1 MAVDNEGACCCHKG
15 AAVAEED
22 ELRTRRFACACMLAE
37 ILGDSAVGAV
47 AARYD
52 VEIGAI
58 HSLQEAACSH
68 AACIAEYLGVCR
80 LWGMHAMC
88 CSALQRLRSGGVT
101 ELHPLTEIRSCTVQ
115 RARALLAAGIKTPL
129 HVVKAGDGPV
139 LNALVSACGA
149 QPHGIAVAIVQ
160 HAAFLIGQEV
170 RLLQR
175 RVRDLLS
182 VNLA

>member
-1 MAVDNEGACCCHKG
+1 
-15 AAVAEED
+15 
-22 ELRTRRFACACMLAE
+22 MLAE

-88 CSALQRLRSGGVT
+88 CSVLQRLRSGGVT

-115 RARALLAAGIKTPL
+115 RARALLAAGIKTSRGEGGRRSS
-129 HVVKAGDGPV
+129 VECAG
-139 LNALVSACGA
+139 
-149 QPHGIAVAIVQ
+149 
-160 HAAFLIGQEV
+160 E
-170 RLLQR
+170 
-175 RVRDLLS
+175 RVRSSASRYRGCHCAACCIFDWAGS
-182 VNLA
+182 QVVAEAGERLA

>member
-1 MAVDNEGACCCHKG
+1 M
-15 AAVAEED
+15 
-22 ELRTRRFACACMLAE
+22 
-37 ILGDSAVGAV
+37 
-47 AARYD
+47 
-52 VEIGAI
+52 
-58 HSLQEAACSH
+58 
-68 AACIAEYLGVCR
+68 
-80 LWGMHAMC
+80 
-88 CSALQRLRSGGVT
+88 T